1 MGLLFPPPFALRVWL
16 PVVCCPLVAEP
27 CHDQLR
33 WGLPSS
39 WDLGWVHLTWAVG
52 LGVQDMVHGG
62 QRVCSQSNP
71 GVGAGLH
78 IGCNSLCAH
87 SLVCIHPSEFSV
99 CIQGFEPA
107 EPGLGH
113 TLPGQRLGLPLGRM
127 GRGCGPA
134 WECNPAAGIMADSD
148 LGLPVQD
155 FDRLLE
161 ALQAAL
167 AKDPGTGFVFSCLSG
182 QGRTTTAMVVAVLVF
197 WHIQVRAASCV
208 RTGICPGRVGV
219 SPWGPGPWWVDGGRA
234 LSGQPWAGPRSGL
247 WASGEVLPA
256 QQLSSLRASPRWAR
270 RSS

>member
-1 MGLLFPPPFALRVWL
+1 MTLYVRTVLCAYT
-16 PVVCCPLVAEP
+16 PVSSVCVFKVLSQQSQA
-27 CHDQLR
+27 
-33 WGLPSS
+33 WGTHSQDS
-39 WDLGWVHLTWAVG
+39 GWVAIGTDGAGVWAS
-52 LGVQDMVHGG
+52 LGV
-62 QRVCSQSNP
+62 C
-71 GVGAGLH
+71 
-78 IGCNSLCAH
+78 
-87 SLVCIHPSEFSV
+87 
-99 CIQGFEPA
+99 
-107 EPGLGH
+107 
-113 TLPGQRLGLPLGRM
+113 
-127 GRGCGPA
+127 
-134 WECNPAAGIMADSD
+134 AAGSMADSD
-148 LGLPVQD
+148 LCLPVQD

-247 WASGEVLPA
+247 WTSGEVLPA

>member
-52 LGVQDMVHGG
+52 LGVQDMVHRG

-78 IGCNSLCAH
+78 IGCDSLCAH

-113 TLPGQRLGLPLGRM
+113 TLPGQRLGCHWDGWGGGVGQLGSVILQPGSWLTQTSVSRCRILTGCWRPCRLPLPRT
-127 GRGCGPA
+127 R
-134 WECNPAAGIMADSD
+134 
-148 LGLPVQD
+148 V
-155 FDRLLE
+155 
-161 ALQAAL
+161 L
-167 AKDPGTGFVFSCLSG
+167 ASCS
-182 QGRTTTAMVVAVLVF
+182 
-197 WHIQVRAASCV
+197 AASAA
-208 RTGICPGRVGV
+208 R
-219 SPWGPGPWWVDGGRA
+219 
-234 LSGQPWAGPRSGL
+234 AGPRPPWWWL
-247 WASGEVLPA
+247 C
-256 QQLSSLRASPRWAR
+256 LSSGTSKYVRPPV
-270 RSS
+270 